1 LTHEAQNASPPAASA
16 YNVATMKQSPAMRR
30 DWLAII
36 VIVIEIAIGVSA
48 AAMLYAVWLNM

>member
-1 LTHEAQNASPPAASA
+1 MTEEQRGRRGSPRSA
-16 YNVATMKQSPAMRR
+16 DNVATMKQSAAMRR

>member
-1 LTHEAQNASPPAASA
+1 MPAWYETYRRSTQKVRNIAA
-16 YNVATMKQSPAMRR
+16 NLMKQ
-30 DWLAII
+30 DWFAIL

>member
-1 LTHEAQNASPPAASA
+1 
-16 YNVATMKQSPAMRR
+16 MKQSPAMRR

-48 AAMLYAVWLNM
+48 AAMLYAVWLNK

>member
-1 LTHEAQNASPPAASA
+1 MT
-16 YNVATMKQSPAMRR
+16 QSPAMRR

-48 AAMLYAVWLNM
+48 AVVLYAVWLAG